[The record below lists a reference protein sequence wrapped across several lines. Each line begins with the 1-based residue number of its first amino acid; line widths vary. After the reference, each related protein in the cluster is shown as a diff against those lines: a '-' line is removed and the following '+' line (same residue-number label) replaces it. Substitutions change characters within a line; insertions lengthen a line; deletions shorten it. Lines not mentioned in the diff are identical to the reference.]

1 MGVRVKQELSTEIIG
16 FVLILKNGNEY
27 RLSSNSGEK
36 LEQILV
42 SKEMPKFIRIKAD
55 DLLATISVSMIAEL
69 KRDVVTKIYR
79 GEFL

>member
-1 MGVRVKQELSTEIIG
+1 VKQELSTEIIG

-27 RLSSNSGEK
+27 RLSSSSGEK

-55 DLLATISVSMIAEL
+55 ELLATISVSMIAEL

>member
-1 MGVRVKQELSTEIIG
+1 VKQELSTEIIG

-27 RLSSNSGEK
+27 RLSSSSGKK

-55 DLLATISVSMIAEL
+55 ELLATISVSMIAEL

>member
-1 MGVRVKQELSTEIIG
+1 VKQELSTEIIG